1 MDINIV
7 ELAQRFSDEDK
18 ARELLES
25 VRWPTGAACLHCGSV
40 KVYRLESKPGSKRP
54 GRKGLWKCGDCRKQF
69 TVTVGTIFEGS
80 HIKLNKWVIAVYIMC
95 ASKKGV
101 SALQLKRMMEPITY
115 KSAWFMCHRIRYAM
129 TQEPMT
135 GLLSGTV
142 EADETYIGGKE
153 KNKHAGKRLK
163 VGSGTGGKPP
173 IFALVERGGQL
184 RGQNVAS
191 VTGENLKGIIRQQV
205 APDAVIMTD
214 EHGAYRGL
222 SQEFTGHEAVAYSR
236 GEYVR
241 GDAHTNTLEGAFSL
255 FKRQIVG
262 AHHHVS
268 PEHLDRYWD
277 EFEWKYN
284 RRKSTERK
292 STEGEKMEMA
302 LKATEGKRLMYK
314 QPMVGL

>member
-7 ELAQRFSDEDK
+7 ELAQRFSDNDK

-25 VRWPTGAACLHCGSV
+25 VRWPDGAACPHCGSV
-40 KVYRLESKPGSKRP
+40 KVYRLEPKPTSKRP

-80 HIKLNKWVIAVYIMC
+80 HIPLNKWVIAIYLMC

-101 SALQLKRMMEPITY
+101 SALQLQRMMKPLTY
-115 KSAWFMCHRIRYAM
+115 KSAWFMCHRIRHAM
-129 TQEPMT
+129 TQEPMS
-135 GLLSGTV
+135 GLLRGTV
-142 EADETYIGGKE
+142 EADETYIGGKSR
-153 KNKHAGKRLK
+153 NMHASKRAKL
-163 VGSGTGGKPP
+163 GGRGTVGKPP
-173 IFALVERGGQL
+173 IFALIERDGEL
-184 RGQNVAS
+184 RGMHVPMI
-191 VTGENLKGIIRQQV
+191 TGDNLKGIIRQQV
-205 APDAVIMTD
+205 SPEAVIMTD

-222 SQEFTGHEAVAYSR
+222 SQEFAGHEAVSHSR

-241 GDAHTNTLEGAFSL
+241 GSSHTNTIEGVFSL

-262 AHHHVS
+262 AHHHIS

-284 RRKSTERK
+284 RRKSTE
-292 STEGEKMEMA
+292 GEKLQMA
-302 LKATEGKRLMYK
+302 LKATEGKRLMYR
-314 QPMVGL
+314 QPIVGL